1 MINLFIFSSSSV
13 AHLDFTPDQ
22 RTVTIPPSNI
32 TDTTCVSFSILE
44 DKLAFEGQETFSVQ
58 LLPPIQGVGEIQLGA
73 NTTATMYILDNDSK

>member
-58 LLPPIQGVGEIQLGA
+58 LLPPIQGIGEIQLGA
-73 NTTATMYILDNDSK
+73 ITTATVYILDNDSK